1 MEPGVKGWF
10 SYSPNFNPCA
20 LYRCDILSDH
30 SWACTL
36 PECSFHVS
44 SESKAVSS
52 INFLHWI
59 CNAVFEMFA
68 LSLANKIFNN
78 QDAVEKAVANGQCL
92 YKISSYTSFPMHDF
106 YRCQTCNTTERNAIC
121 VNCIKTCHA
130 GHEVEFIRH
139 DRYVELLLSQAY
151 FFSTSVTW
159 CSSLS
164 VVTEWLMQKMIMQHV
179 AQICLI

>member
-1 MEPGVKGWF
+1 
-10 SYSPNFNPCA
+10 
-20 LYRCDILSDH
+20 
-30 SWACTL
+30 
-36 PECSFHVS
+36 
-44 SESKAVSS
+44 
-52 INFLHWI
+52 
-59 CNAVFEMFA
+59 MFR

-139 DRYVELLLSQAY
+139 DRYVEVSFVQYFLHLSH
-151 FFSTSVTW
+151 FMLVTFH
-159 CSSLS
+159 CNKEITP
-164 VVTEWLMQKMIMQHV
+164 VKMIMEHA